1 MTAVSRHLGV
11 PLDEGGWWIESLLDA
26 LRQYSGIELGVV
38 WWSPT
43 LKRDEDFTING
54 VRYFCLSQGSG
65 SHGVLGKARKLLRVV
80 KADTRSRERLLA
92 ASHAAVRG
100 FRPDLIH
107 IHGSERP
114 YGLIASRVDVPV
126 IVGLQGI
133 LCEYAKVFWGQ
144 LPLRQRIFLPLSMVD
159 YLLMR
164 QRCAHERRIFQTCRF
179 FLGRTD
185 WDRNIATVRT
195 GGRYFESGEILRPEF
210 GYGHWK
216 RNGVRAHCLY
226 TTTSCLPYKG
236 IHIVINAL
244 TILRRRFPEACVR
257 IAGNLPNRDYGKFL
271 RHLVRVHG
279 LADAVEFLGWLPAS
293 RIVEE
298 LERAQAFVLPSFI
311 ENSPNS
317 LAEAQMVGTPAVA
330 AAAGG
335 VPSMIQDG
343 DTGLLFPPGDAGAL
357 AQRVQLIFENDALA
371 SRLSQG
377 ERDLARERHDEKKV
391 VASVLGAYQEIWQT
405 REKSLTV

>member
-11 PLDEGGWWIESLLDA
+11 PLDEGGWWIESLIDE
-26 LRQYSGIELGVV
+26 LRQYPGIALGVV

-43 LKRDEDFTING
+43 LTRDEAFTIEG
-54 VRYFCLSQGSG
+54 VRYFCLSRGSG
-65 SHGVLGKARKLLRVV
+65 SNGAPGIAWKLLRLV
-80 KADTRSRERLLA
+80 KADYRGIERRLA
-92 ASHAAVRG
+92 ASHAAVSA
-100 FRPDLIH
+100 FQPDLIH
-107 IHGSERP
+107 IHGTEQP
-114 YGLIASRVDVPV
+114 YGLIARRVDVPV

-133 LCEYAKVFWGQ
+133 LCEYVKVFWGR
-144 LPLRQRIFLPLSMVD
+144 LPLRQRIFLPMSIVD

-164 QRCAHERRIFQTCRF
+164 QRRAHERRIFQTCRF

-185 WDRNIATVRT
+185 WDRKIATVRT

-210 GYGHWK
+210 GHGHWK

-271 RHLVRVHG
+271 RHLVRMHG
-279 LADAVEFLGWLPAS
+279 LADAVEFLGWLPAA

-298 LERAQAFVLPSFI
+298 LERAHAFVLPSFI

-330 AAAGG
+330 AAVGG
-335 VPSMIQDG
+335 VPSMVQDG

-357 AQRVQLIFENDALA
+357 AQRVQMIFENDALA

-391 VASVLGAYQEIWQT
+391 VASVLGAYQEICQS
-405 REKSLTV
+405 R